1 MSLIMHHD
9 VIKTMCWNEKCG
21 HHNLKVE
28 NPITRVQNFSV
39 WVFQNSK
46 LLLGI
51 IVS

>member
-9 VIKTMCWNEKCG
+9 VIKATCWNEICG
-21 HHNLKVE
+21 HHNLKAK
-28 NPITRVQNFSV
+28 NHSIKVQNFSV
-39 WVFQNSK
+39 WVFQNSE

>member
-9 VIKTMCWNEKCG
+9 VIKTMCWNEICG
-21 HHNLKVE
+21 HHILKAG
-28 NPITRVQNFSV
+28 NPITRVQNFNV

-51 IVS
+51 IVN

>member
-9 VIKTMCWNEKCG
+9 VLKAMCWNEICG
-21 HHNLKVE
+21 HHSLKAK
-28 NPITRVQNFSV
+28 NPITRIQKICV